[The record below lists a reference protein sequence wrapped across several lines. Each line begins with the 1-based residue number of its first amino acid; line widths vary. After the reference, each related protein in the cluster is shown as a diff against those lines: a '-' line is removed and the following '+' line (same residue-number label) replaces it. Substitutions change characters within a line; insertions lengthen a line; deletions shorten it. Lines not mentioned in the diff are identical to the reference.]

1 MTELAK
7 IETAIPAEIEA
18 GAVANLQRH
27 AAAAG
32 GPMPATPSGRC
43 APTWRSSRLVQRRRR
58 NRTPRRGDTVAAF
71 IDAMATL
78 KAPATVRRYVCG
90 VATFRIAPRGVAN
103 PCETQAVRAGAEA
116 DAPRTRPRP
125 AQAAPVNDV
134 LVARMLAAAGDTL
147 RHRRNRRAARRGL
160 FHPLPPLG
168 TGRSAL
174 RGPAGGRRGLR
185 HHHHPP
191 QQDRPGRAW
200 RVAPIAADA
209 MRHLAG
215 WIQAAG
221 VTDGTLFRAV
231 LKGGRVGDA
240 LDSGDVARIFKA
252 MAQAAK
258 LTAEE
263 IARIS
268 GHSTR
273 VGAAQDM
280 VRYGVDLVGAMQ
292 AGRWKTSAMV
302 ARYPPACWPSAA
314 AWRRSPIDGCSSDGA
329 GAVTDSIVKSLAEL
343 GQTCD
348 SAENQ
353 PFDLRDTDGYQTT
366 TKAKAGLTGQ
376 KGRRTQES

>member
-1 MTELAK
+1 MPVTELAK
-7 IETAIPAEIEA
+7 VKTAIPAEIEA
-18 GAVANLQRH
+18 GALAHLAQH
-27 AAAAG
+27 AAAARG
-32 GPMPATPSGRC
+32 AYAGNTERALRADVTIFTAWCSDAGATALPA
-43 APTWRSSRLVQRRRR
+43 AAA
-58 NRTPRRGDTVAAF
+58 TVAAF
-71 IDAMATL
+71 IDAMAAL
-78 KAPATVRRYVCG
+78 KAPATVRRYVSSI
-90 VATFRIAPRGVAN
+90 ATFHRAAGVAN
-103 PCETQAVRAGAEA
+103 PCETQPVKLALKRMHRERGRAQ
-116 DAPRTRPRP
+116 

-147 RHRRNRRAARRGL
+147 RHRRNRALLAVAYSTLCRRSEL
-160 FHPLPPLG
+160 V
-168 TGRSAL
+168 AL
-174 RGPAGGRRGLR
+174 RCADLQVDAEGFGTITIRRSKTDQEGFG
-185 HHHHPP
+185 
-191 QQDRPGRAW
+191 D
-200 RVAPIAADA
+200 VAPIAADA

-302 ARYPPACWPSAA
+302 ARYSARLLA
-314 AWRRSPIDGCSSDGA
+314 KRGGMAQIADRR
-329 GAVTDSIVKSLAEL
+329 V
-343 GQTCD
+343 Q
-348 SAENQ
+348 
-353 PFDLRDTDGYQTT
+353 F
-366 TKAKAGLTGQ
+366 
-376 KGRRTQES
+376 